1 MDKMKENGGKIMTIC
16 GKATKAFMILA
27 AVSLIDAPAVL
38 PPAATVFPSAVCEAS
53 PSYIDESLRPIQP
66 FVTIYHCVDT
76 DGEGGELLRTRWNM
90 IDVGTQPG
98 EFAALKDTL
107 RQYNEETAWLVV
119 DTRKNMTGMATAV
132 QDDMRKAGAVQLY
145 PLRQETDV
153 FIRRADTLAMS
164 FLEDVLIDKGDG
176 WGMRYVFGKNYDVCT
191 GKVLALSD
199 VFTDM
204 QGLAGAVGEQLRR
217 DYPSASFMEDG
228 GLAMMEKVEAL
239 AKEGNLNWI
248 LDPCG
253 ATFFFNPD
261 SPSFSS
267 PHAIGAFKEG
277 IFTTTILFDERPELF
292 NDEYRRAPKSY
303 CMELRPWL
311 PVRTTFAD
319 GSARAVQV
327 QQTSAIVEKLTVICG
342 DARYVEPGFARDVKA
357 TLVSLEDGRRYIYA
371 DILSDD
377 REYETY
383 IYDLNGDAPVRVP
396 MERTMTRHAAM
407 RTAEPGKPGENI
419 FYILSDP
426 EAFLMNDLDTPKP
439 LRPLR
444 SCRIG
449 ADGAPEVTWI
459 QGMG

>member
-1 MDKMKENGGKIMTIC
+1 MLKKMK
-16 GKATKAFMILA
+16 LA
-27 AVSLIDAPAVL
+27 AAVL
-38 PPAATVFPSAVCEAS
+38 AAFSLCATPVPLPSAASALSSAVCEAA
-53 PSYIDESLRPIQP
+53 PSYIDESLRPIRP
-66 FVTIYHCVDT
+66 TVTIYDCVDT
-76 DGEGGELLRTRWNM
+76 DGEGGELLRTRWNSV
-90 IDVGTQPG
+90 DVGAQPG
-98 EFAALKDTL
+98 EFSALRDSL
-107 RQYNEETAWLVV
+107 RQYNEETAWLAV

-132 QDDMRKAGAVQLY
+132 QDDMRKAGTVQLY

-176 WGMRYVFGKNYDVCT
+176 WGTRCVFGKNYDARM

-239 AKEGNLNWI
+239 AKEGNLNWT

-253 ATFFFNPD
+253 ATFYFNPD
-261 SPSFSS
+261 SSSFSS

-292 NDEYRRAPKSY
+292 DDEYRRAPKSY
-303 CMELRPWL
+303 CMELRPWT
-311 PVRTTFAD
+311 PVRTAFAD

-327 QQTSAIVEKLTVICG
+327 QQTSATAEKLTVICG
-342 DARYVEPGFARDVKA
+342 GARYTEPGFARDVKA

-377 REYETY
+377 REYVTY
-383 IYDLNGDAPVRVP
+383 IYDLNGDVPARVP
-396 MERTMTRHAAM
+396 MERTMTRHAAV
-407 RTAEPGKPGENI
+407 RAAEPGKPGENI

-426 EAFLMNDLDTPKP
+426 EDFLMNDLDTPKP

-444 SCRIG
+444 SCRVG
-449 ADGAPEVTWI
+449 EDGTPEVTWV

>member
-1 MDKMKENGGKIMTIC
+1 
-16 GKATKAFMILA
+16 MIA
-27 AVSLIDAPAVL
+27 
-38 PPAATVFPSAVCEAS
+38 
-53 PSYIDESLRPIQP
+53 IQ
-66 FVTIYHCVDT
+66 TLH
-76 DGEGGELLRTRWNM
+76 GE
-90 IDVGTQPG
+90 DV
-98 EFAALKDTL
+98 
-107 RQYNEETAWLVV
+107 
-119 DTRKNMTGMATAV
+119 
-132 QDDMRKAGAVQLY
+132 
-145 PLRQETDV
+145 
-153 FIRRADTLAMS
+153 I
-164 FLEDVLIDKGDG
+164 VLIDKGDG
-176 WGMRYVFGKNYDVCT
+176 WGTRCVFGKNYDARM

-217 DYPSASFMEDG
+217 DYPGASFMEDG

-239 AKEGNLNWI
+239 AKEGKLNWT

-253 ATFFFNPD
+253 ATFYFNPD
-261 SPSFSS
+261 SPSFQS

-292 NDEYRRAPKSY
+292 NDEYRRTPKSY
-303 CMELRPWL
+303 CMELRPWT
-311 PVRTTFAD
+311 PVRTAFAD

-327 QQTSAIVEKLTVICG
+327 QQTSATAEKLTVICG
-342 DARYVEPGFARDVKA
+342 SARYVEPGFARDVKA

-383 IYDLNGDAPVRVP
+383 IYDLNGDEPTRVP
-396 MERTMTRHAAM
+396 MERTMTRHAAV
-407 RTAEPGKPGENI
+407 RAAKPGKPGENI

-426 EAFLMNDLDTPKP
+426 EDFLMNDLDTPKP

-449 ADGAPEVTWI
+449 EDGRPEVTWV